1 MNCDV
6 CNENDATVYLTQIV
20 KGEMQ
25 KVNLCEDCA
34 KEKGVTDP
42 TGFALADALLGMDSD
57 QGKGESVDLMNPG
70 QSLYQNLLQDLFDR
84 KSCIRPLQ
92 NQIQA

>member
-6 CNENDATVYLTQIV
+6 CQENPATVYLTQIV

-25 KVNLCEDCA
+25 KVNLCESCA

-42 TGFALADALLGMDSD
+42 TGFALADALLGIDNDQKMSTPTNSLTCDS
-57 QGKGESVDLMNPG
+57 
-70 QSLYQNLLQDLFDR
+70 
-84 KSCIRPLQ
+84 C
-92 NQIQA
+92 